1 MRVWEALSGPVP
13 PSDTPPLGLWLRWAP
28 LFAGAPSFSSAP
40 PIPCCSSPRMPSSGR
55 ATYIILHLVGIPP
68 DCRAQILDRLAALC
82 ADLDVRTPQPAKRP
96 KQLETPEAVAKP
108 EAAAALRS
116 VMPRTPFLLPGYG
129 AQGGGADGVRAA
141 LDPVGSGV
149 LVTASRSIIR
159 AWQSSDADASSGE
172 SWTDAVST
180 AADRFI
186 EEIAGVVDGSI
197 A

>member
-1 MRVWEALSGPVP
+1 MPRPHLKLTSMRWLLRVPGP
-13 PSDTPPLGLWLRWAP
+13 D
-28 LFAGAPSFSSAP
+28 
-40 PIPCCSSPRMPSSGR
+40 
-55 ATYIILHLVGIPP
+55 
-68 DCRAQILDRLAALC
+68 
-82 ADLDVRTPQPAKRP
+82 
-96 KQLETPEAVAKP
+96 QLP
-108 EAAAALRS
+108 LRS

-129 AQGGGADGVRAA
+129 AQGGGAEGVRAA
-141 LDPVGSGV
+141 LDPAGSGV

-159 AWQSSDADASSGE
+159 AWQSSDAGASSGE